1 MGHMGNN
8 GKIAIGAFLAALALL
23 ALAGITLHETV
34 FLWFLAA
41 SAVAYVACVSEVVIR
56 RRHRTLAASGIGSI
70 LFIAFGIAFLRQ
82 WGLAFNADPD
92 AMSTPVDSAYPDLY
106 FYLAAASGA
115 ATLLLLVAGTVLPG
129 RGWRARAAG
138 PAPRRRPASGAGR
151 PAPRTSGTRRA
162 PSRTSAPR
170 PAPGSAT
177 PRAAVPRTAAPTGS
191 CTPDGRTP
199 CCQGGRRHIRRGQGN
214 GNEGATGQ
222 DSIGPGSRPAG
233 GILGGQAA
241 GLRRAGGT
249 AAARSPATSAA
260 RPSARTSPR
269 R

>member
-56 RRHRTLAASGIGSI
+56 RRHRTLAASGVGSV

-92 AMSTPVDSAYPDLY
+92 AMSTPVDSPYPDLY
-106 FYLAAASGA
+106 FYLAAGAGA

-129 RGWRARAAG
+129 RGWRARAGSA
-138 PAPRRRPASGAGR
+138 ARRRPASGARR
-151 PAPRTSGTRRA
+151 PASRTSGTRRA

-170 PAPGSAT
+170 PTPRPAASRVAARPAAKAGAARSGTVKATGTRAQPASTQSARVPA
-177 PRAAVPRTAAPTGS
+177 PRAASSGLK
-191 CTPDGRTP
+191 
-199 CCQGGRRHIRRGQGN
+199 
-214 GNEGATGQ
+214 
-222 DSIGPGSRPAG
+222 RPASS
-233 GILGGQAA
+233 AD
-241 GLRRAGGT
+241 GT
-249 AAARSPATSAA
+249 AAAKSPASSAA

>member
-1 MGHMGNN
+1 MIHMGHMGNN

-23 ALAGITLHETV
+23 TLAGITLHETV

-82 WGLAFNADPD
+82 WGLAFNDDPD

-106 FYLAAASGA
+106 FYLAAASGT

-129 RGWRARAAG
+129 R
-138 PAPRRRPASGAGR
+138 R
-151 PAPRTSGTRRA
+151 PAPRTHYASRRPASESRGTAPRRPA
-162 PSRTSAPR
+162 ARPAPR
-170 PAPGSAT
+170 PASPSGKRPAPSAKRPASSSASAGSKPA
-177 PRAAVPRTAAPTGS
+177 PRTPAKPAVKAAP
-191 CTPDGRTP
+191 
-199 CCQGGRRHIRRGQGN
+199 
-214 GNEGATGQ
+214 
-222 DSIGPGSRPAG
+222 RPAG
-233 GILGGQAA
+233 K
-241 GLRRAGGT
+241 
-249 AAARSPATSAA
+249 SPA
-260 RPSARTSPR
+260 R

>member
-56 RRHRTLAASGIGSI
+56 RRHRTLAASGVGSV

-92 AMSTPVDSAYPDLY
+92 AMSTPVDSPYPDLY
-106 FYLAAASGA
+106 FYLAAGAGA

-129 RGWRARAAG
+129 RGWRARAGSA
-138 PAPRRRPASGAGR
+138 ARRRPASGARR
-151 PAPRTSGTRRA
+151 PASRTSGTRRA

-170 PAPGSAT
+170 PTPRPAASRAAA
-177 PRAAVPRTAAPTGS
+177 PRAAARPAAKAGAARSGTVK
-191 CTPDGRTP
+191 
-199 CCQGGRRHIRRGQGN
+199 
-214 GNEGATGQ
+214 ATGTRAQ
-222 DSIGPGSRPAG
+222 PASTQSARVPAPRAASSGLKRPASS
-233 GILGGQAA
+233 
-241 GLRRAGGT
+241 AGGT
-249 AAARSPATSAA
+249 AAAKPPASSAA